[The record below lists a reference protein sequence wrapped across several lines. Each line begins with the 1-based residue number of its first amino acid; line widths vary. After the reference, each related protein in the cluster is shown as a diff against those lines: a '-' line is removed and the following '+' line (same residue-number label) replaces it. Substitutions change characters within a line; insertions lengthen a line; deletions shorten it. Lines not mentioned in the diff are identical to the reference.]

1 MALEVGK
8 AREEETALKAWM
20 LMTEKVTKSVFSVQ
34 VVVLGKPV
42 LPWIACLHK
51 SGVVR
56 ALCLVSFF
64 IGKRRKK
71 CAIATSECCTQRV
84 ALFRCGIF
92 TDDPGAAN
100 DVSGVC
106 GSLRQA
112 SLSPDKVGSSLCV
125 QEQKTMFKL
134 RLFRCKAKRACP

>member
-1 MALEVGK
+1 MRASSL
-8 AREEETALKAWM
+8 ARGERNAPSLRFGA
-20 LMTEKVTKSVFSVQ
+20 
-34 VVVLGKPV
+34 
-42 LPWIACLHK
+42 
-51 SGVVR
+51 VR
-56 ALCLVSFF
+56 REWLCL
-64 IGKRRKK
+64 
-71 CAIATSECCTQRV
+71 ECD
-84 ALFRCGIF
+84 IF

-112 SLSPDKVGSSLCV
+112 SLSPDKGGSSLCV